1 MVKRTD
7 KEYSMIKSLKAR
19 ISNLSA
25 DELKAEY
32 DFVFPNGEGDVADK
46 PSLTS
51 DIIWTFIM
59 LIFIGLYLYL
69 FWLFPIYI
77 GVLTLVLV
85 LLNFKYQ
92 WHSKF

>member
-1 MVKRTD
+1 MTKRTD
-7 KEYSMIKSLKAR
+7 KEYSMINSLKSR

-32 DFVFPNGEGDVADK
+32 DSVFPNGEGDIAHK

-51 DIIWTFIM
+51 DIIWTFIV
-59 LIFIGLYLYL
+59 LIIIGLYLYL

-77 GVLTLVLV
+77 GVLTFVLV
-85 LLNFKYQ
+85 LFNLKYK
-92 WHSKF
+92 WTSKY